1 MAVAGPEWRRRDPGR
16 TTLPTAE
23 ERGEAAVP
31 ARIESSALFRGRR
44 EVVILH
50 QGHEYR
56 LRITR
61 ANKLI
66 LTK

>member
-1 MAVAGPEWRRRDPGR
+1 
-16 TTLPTAE
+16 LPTAE

-50 QGHEYR
+50 QGQEYR